1 MSNELAKNFEPKSFE
16 EVLYKKWE
24 TSGYF
29 TPDVDPNKEP
39 FCIMMPPPN
48 ITGQLHM
55 GHALTYTIQDII
67 IRHKRMLGY
76 SALWLPGTDHAS
88 IATEVKIVD
97 MLAKEGITK
106 ESLGRDGFLKRAYEW
121 KETYGGQIV
130 RQLRRLGSSCDWTKE
145 AFTMDKQ
152 CSKAVV
158 EVFVRLYEKG
168 LIYQGDRMIN
178 WCPSCLT
185 ALSDAEVEYENQQS
199 HLWYIRYPY
208 VDGSGYIVVATTRPE
223 TMLGDVA
230 VAVNPNDKKYIDKIG
245 KLLKLPLTDRKI
257 PVIADD
263 YVESSFGTGAVKI
276 TPAHDP
282 NDFEIGLRH
291 DLEIVKVI
299 ADDGT
304 MNENAFAYVNLSRE
318 EARDQ
323 IVKDLESLGYIEK
336 IEDYEHNVGCCYRC
350 HTTIEPIVSK
360 QWFVSMEQ
368 LALPAIEVVK
378 DGSVSFI
385 PERFSKIYFNWMENI
400 KDWCISRQLWWGH
413 RIPAWHCKDC
423 GHITVSRQVPD
434 KCEKCNSLNI
444 YQDEDVLDTWFSSA
458 LWPFSTLGFPNQTK
472 ELEYFYPTNVL
483 VTGYDIIF
491 FWVARMI
498 FSGIENMG
506 KFPFS
511 EVLIHGIVRDALG
524 RKMSKS
530 LGNGIDPIMLIEK
543 YGADVLRFSL
553 CMGVAP
559 GADIRF
565 SEDKMEPIRNFLN
578 KLWNASR
585 YALMNIEGL
594 NLPKLETFEPSNID
608 KWMLNKLN
616 EVSDELNK
624 NLNGY
629 DLGIAAAKLYDFIWG
644 EVCDWYIEFTK
655 PSIYGENEEL
665 KLNTLAV
672 LKFVMQQSLKLLH
685 PFAPFITEEIWQK
698 LGDSETIM
706 NANFPVFNKAFSFNK
721 EHEQIEHLKEI
732 IKAIR
737 NLRAQMDVEP
747 SRKIKLYVNTKFK
760 DLIALNSTYIERLAG
775 CSGIEFVDSSN
786 ELNDKFATIVTS
798 VVQIYI
804 PLGDLIDVA
813 KELERLDLEIDKLNK
828 EIQRGKSM
836 LSNQGFISKAPQH
849 LVEAERKKLADNKDK
864 LEKLLIRRAEL

>member
-1 MSNELAKNFEPKSFE
+1 M
-16 EVLYKKWE
+16 
-24 TSGYF
+24 
-29 TPDVDPNKEP
+29 
-39 FCIMMPPPN
+39 
-48 ITGQLHM
+48 
-55 GHALTYTIQDII
+55 
-67 IRHKRMLGY
+67 
-76 SALWLPGTDHAS
+76 
-88 IATEVKIVD
+88 
-97 MLAKEGITK
+97 
-106 ESLGRDGFLKRAYEW
+106 
-121 KETYGGQIV
+121 
-130 RQLRRLGSSCDWTKE
+130 
-145 AFTMDKQ
+145 
-152 CSKAVV
+152 
-158 EVFVRLYEKG
+158 
-168 LIYQGDRMIN
+168 
-178 WCPSCLT
+178 
-185 ALSDAEVEYENQQS
+185 
-199 HLWYIRYPY
+199 
-208 VDGSGYIVVATTRPE
+208 
-223 TMLGDVA
+223 
-230 VAVNPNDKKYIDKIG
+230 
-245 KLLKLPLTDRKI
+245 LKLPLTDRKI

-350 HTTIEPIVSK
+350 HTTIRPIVSK

-530 LGNGIDPIMLIEK
+530 LAMELI
-543 YGADVLRFSL
+543 Y
-553 CMGVAP
+553 
-559 GADIRF
+559 
-565 SEDKMEPIRNFLN
+565 
-578 KLWNASR
+578 NAHR
-585 YALMNIEGL
+585 
-594 NLPKLETFEPSNID
+594 K
-608 KWMLNKLN
+608 
-616 EVSDELNK
+616 
-624 NLNGY
+624 
-629 DLGIAAAKLYDFIWG
+629 IWG
-644 EVCDWYIEFTK
+644 
-655 PSIYGENEEL
+655 
-665 KLNTLAV
+665 
-672 LKFVMQQSLKLLH
+672 
-685 PFAPFITEEIWQK
+685 
-698 LGDSETIM
+698 
-706 NANFPVFNKAFSFNK
+706 
-721 EHEQIEHLKEI
+721 
-732 IKAIR
+732 
-737 NLRAQMDVEP
+737 
-747 SRKIKLYVNTKFK
+747 
-760 DLIALNSTYIERLAG
+760 
-775 CSGIEFVDSSN
+775 
-786 ELNDKFATIVTS
+786 
-798 VVQIYI
+798 
-804 PLGDLIDVA
+804 
-813 KELERLDLEIDKLNK
+813 
-828 EIQRGKSM
+828 
-836 LSNQGFISKAPQH
+836 
-849 LVEAERKKLADNKDK
+849 
-864 LEKLLIRRAEL
+864 